1 MNGYCSERLSQYA
14 HSGIQEYD
22 GGGEYYETLYTIQG
36 AVLST
41 DKIWVDYFWPH
52 FLTVSAIVYLIILC
66 TVLIGTAIPAVK
78 IVGARITHALR
89 DE

>member
-22 GGGEYYETLYTIQG
+22 GGEYYETLYTIQG
-36 AVLST
+36 AMLST

-52 FLTVSAIVYLIILC
+52 FLVVSTIVYIIIMC
-66 TVLIGTAIPAVK
+66 TVLIGTAIPALK
-78 IVGARITHALR
+78 IVRTRITHALR

>member
-22 GGGEYYETLYTIQG
+22 GGKYYETLYTIQG

-52 FLTVSAIVYLIILC
+52 FLTVSATVYLIILC
-66 TVLIGTAIPAVK
+66 AVLIGTAIPAVK
-78 IVGARITHALR
+78 IVGARITHAIR

>member
-1 MNGYCSERLSQYA
+1 M
-14 HSGIQEYD
+14 
-22 GGGEYYETLYTIQG
+22 
-36 AVLST
+36 LST

-66 TVLIGTAIPAVK
+66 TVLIGTSIPAVK
-78 IVGARITHALR
+78 IIGTRINHALR

>member
-22 GGGEYYETLYTIQG
+22 GGKYYETLYTIQD

-41 DKIWVDYFWPH
+41 DKIWFDDFGTHLFV
-52 FLTVSAIVYLIILC
+52 VSAIVYLIILC
-66 TVLIGTAIPAVK
+66 AVLIATAIPAVK
-78 IVGARITHALR
+78 IIGARITHALR

>member
-22 GGGEYYETLYTIQG
+22 GGKYYETLYTIQG

-66 TVLIGTAIPAVK
+66 AVLIATAIPAVK
-78 IVGARITHALR
+78 IVGARINHALR

>member
-1 MNGYCSERLSQYA
+1 MDIALNDYHNMPTAASKSMM
-14 HSGIQEYD
+14 
-22 GGGEYYETLYTIQG
+22 GGEYYETLYTIQG

-52 FLTVSAIVYLIILC
+52 FLTVSATVYLIILC
-66 TVLIGTAIPAVK
+66 AVLIGTAIPAVK
-78 IVGARITHALR
+78 IVGARITHAIR